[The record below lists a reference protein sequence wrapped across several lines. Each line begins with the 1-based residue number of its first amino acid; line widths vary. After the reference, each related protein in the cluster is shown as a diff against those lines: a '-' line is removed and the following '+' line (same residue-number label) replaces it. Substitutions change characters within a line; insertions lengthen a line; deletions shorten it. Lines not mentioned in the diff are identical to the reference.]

1 MNADLQVQY
10 ISDGNIMWKREEAL
24 SQIKQVEVFD
34 TKNVN
39 TDAIK
44 TETDRLGYLK
54 TMGDKDVSLVSIPGR
69 IV

>member
-54 TMGDKDVSLVSIPGR
+54 TMGDKGVSLVSIPGR

>member
-54 TMGDKDVSLVSIPGR
+54 TMGDKDGSLVSIPGR